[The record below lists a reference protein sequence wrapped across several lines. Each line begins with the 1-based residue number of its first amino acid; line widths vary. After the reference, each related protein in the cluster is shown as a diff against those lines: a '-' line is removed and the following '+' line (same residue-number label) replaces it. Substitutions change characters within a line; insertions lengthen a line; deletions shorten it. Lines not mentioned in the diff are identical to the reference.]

1 MTIYVDLIILS
12 NFLLDY
18 SLITYTGIIAN
29 EKMKF
34 SRIFLASLF
43 ALSSLSL
50 FFIQISIIFILLRL
64 LYSFVIILIAFS
76 FISIRRYVKNILLFY
91 FVNYV
96 MAGIITSYDFR
107 FTGNAISINLRQP
120 TTWYLLIISFIIANI
135 LTYIYK
141 VIEENHAFY
150 KFNILDIRFRF
161 LNQDYEVKGLID
173 TGNKTVSHGDNIP
186 VIFIDKNIIEAN
198 IDEIYLLKNKV
209 KFTYIL
215 MNTIKDSYIS
225 LAFKPEYFKVI
236 MDEQCFEKEVYLAI
250 GQNIKNK
257 DQSFQAILNS
267 KILT

>member
-1 MTIYVDLIILS
+1 MTIYIDLIILS

-29 EKMKF
+29 EKIKF
-34 SRIFLASLF
+34 IRIFLATLF

-50 FFIQISIIFILLRL
+50 FFIQIQLIFIILRL
-64 LYSFVIILIAFS
+64 LYSFIIILIAFS
-76 FISIRRYVKNILLFY
+76 FVSLRKYIKNILLFY

-107 FTGNAISINLRQP
+107 FTSNAINIDLKQP
-120 TTWYLLIISFIIANI
+120 TTWYLLIISFLIANI

-161 LNQDYEVKGLID
+161 LNKDYEVKGLID

-186 VIFIDKNIIEAN
+186 VIFIDKNIIN
-198 IDEIYLLKNKV
+198 TDIDEIYLLKNKV

-215 MNTIKDSYIS
+215 MNTVKDSYIT
-225 LAFKPEYFKVI
+225 LAFKPENFGVVI
-236 MDEQCFEKEVYLAI
+236 DDQYFEKEVYLAI